1 MLSSGFEVLLLPN
14 NLLRLMQGLAVTL
27 KIAFISVLV
36 SMVLGIVYGLVMT
49 AKNKLVYGVCRI
61 YLEAFRIIPILVW
74 LFLFFFG
81 SALVFGANL
90 GGFLVAV
97 IVFSMWG
104 TAEMGDI
111 VRGAVKSIPMHQWQS
126 GDAIGLTKAQVQL
139 YVIIPQAVRRVVP
152 AAINLVTR
160 MIKTTSLV
168 AFVGVTEMLRVG
180 KQIIEFNMM
189 KNHMASFWIY
199 GFIFMTYFILCYPV
213 SRLSKKLELRWE
225 N

>member
-1 MLSSGFEVLLLPN
+1 MPSLGFEVLLSPN
-14 NLLRLMQGLAVTL
+14 NLARLSQGLAVTL
-27 KIAFISVLV
+27 KIALISVVV
-36 SMVLGIVYGLVMT
+36 SMVLGIIYGLVMT
-49 AKNKLVYGVCRI
+49 AKNKLVYGACRI
-61 YLEAFRIIPILVW
+61 YLEAFRIIPVLVW
-74 LFLFFFG
+74 LFMFFFG

-90 GGFLVAV
+90 GGLLVSV
-97 IVFSMWG
+97 IVFSLWG

-111 VRGAVKSIPMHQWQS
+111 VRGAVKSIAAHQWQS
-126 GDAIGLTKAQVQL
+126 ADAIGLTKAQVQL

-152 AAINLVTR
+152 AAMNLVTR

-189 KNHMASFWIY
+189 KNYMASFWIY
-199 GFIFMTYFILCYPV
+199 GLIFLIYFILCYPV
-213 SRLSKKLELRWE
+213 SKLSKNLELRWE

>member
-1 MLSSGFEVLLLPN
+1 MLSSGFEVLLSPN
-14 NLLRLMQGLAVTL
+14 NLLRLLQGLAVTL
-27 KIAFISVLV
+27 KIACISV
-36 SMVLGIVYGLVMT
+36 SFSIVLGIGYGLVMT

-81 SALVFGANL
+81 SALVFGANWDGL
-90 GGFLVAV
+90 FASVV
-97 IVFSMWG
+97 VFSMWG

-111 VRGAVKSIPMHQWQS
+111 VRGAVKSIPAHQWQS
-126 GDAIGLTKAQVQL
+126 GDAIGLTRTQVQF
-139 YVIIPQAVRRVVP
+139 YVIIPQAVRRIVP

-189 KNHMASFWIY
+189 KNPMASFWIY
-199 GFIFMTYFILCYPV
+199 GFIFITYFIMCYPI
-213 SRLSKKLELRWE
+213 SKLSKKLEIRWE
-225 N
+225 C

>member
-1 MLSSGFEVLLLPN
+1 MPSLGFEVLLSPN
-14 NLLRLMQGLAVTL
+14 NLARLGQGLAVTL
-27 KIAFISVLV
+27 KIALISVAA

-49 AKNKLVYGVCRI
+49 AKNKFVYGACRI
-61 YLEAFRIIPILVW
+61 YLEAFRIIPVLVW
-74 LFLFFFG
+74 LFMFFFG
-81 SALVFGANL
+81 SALLLGADL
-90 GGFLVAV
+90 GGLLVSV
-97 IVFSMWG
+97 IVFSLWG

-111 VRGAVKSIPMHQWQS
+111 VRGAVKSIAAHQWQS
-126 GDAIGLTKAQVQL
+126 ADAIGLTRAQVQL

-152 AAINLVTR
+152 AAMNLVTR

-189 KNHMASFWIY
+189 KNYMASFWIY
-199 GFIFMTYFILCYPV
+199 GFIFLIYFILCYPV
-213 SRLSKKLELRWE
+213 SKLSKKLEARWE